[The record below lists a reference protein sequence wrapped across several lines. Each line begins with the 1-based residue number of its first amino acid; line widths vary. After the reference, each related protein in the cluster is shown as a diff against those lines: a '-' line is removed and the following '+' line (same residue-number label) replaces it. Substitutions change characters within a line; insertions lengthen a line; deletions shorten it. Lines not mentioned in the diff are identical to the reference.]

1 MKELLKKIFLSKK
14 ISSSKD
20 LKFQELKDKS
30 EVNKIF
36 DAINGYNNISEVRY
50 VGGCVRKILNKENTD
65 DIDLATNLTPDQ
77 VKACLDNSKI
87 KYFETGLEHGTITAK
102 IDNQNFE
109 ITTLRK
115 DVKTDG
121 RHAIVEYTTSWEE
134 DALRRDFTINSIYS
148 DIDGNLYDPNNGHK
162 DLINGIIKFIGE
174 PETRIK
180 EDYLRI
186 IRYLR
191 FYSGYSNVDHE
202 LNIIKIIK
210 QNIEGLGKVSKE
222 RQFNELQKIIK
233 LDNFLRIFSNKSS
246 CELFS
251 LIFPQLKNL
260 KKFTKLSKSSEK
272 ILRNKSSYFIISLLV
287 IDETDNSDYFMYKY
301 NLPNELKD
309 KINFLKYYSINKN
322 TNEILNKKELQKIFY
337 YKEKSDLIDLI
348 DFNLLYYKQS
358 KKLSELKTYFE
369 KLDKPTFPIKAQS
382 LIDDYGYKEGRELG
396 QKLKNLEIKWIE
408 NNFTL
413 SKKDMEKI
421 LTI

>member
-36 DAINGYNNISEVRY
+36 DAINSYNNISEVRY

-77 VKACLDNSKI
+77 VKVCLDNSKI

-134 DALRRDFTINSIYS
+134 DASRRDFTINSIYS

>member
-77 VKACLDNSKI
+77 VKACLDNNKI

-121 RHAIVEYTTSWEE
+121 RHAIVEYTTNWED
-134 DALRRDFTINSIYS
+134 DASRRDFTINSIYS

-174 PETRIK
+174 PETRIR

-233 LDNFLRIFSNKSS
+233 LDNFLKIFSNKSS

-260 KKFTKLSKSSEK
+260 KKFTKLSKSSAK
-272 ILRNKSSYFIISLLV
+272 ILRNKSLYFIISLLV
-287 IDETDNSDYFMYKY
+287 IDETDNSDYFIYKY

-309 KINFLKYYSINKN
+309 KINFLKYYSIKKN

-358 KKLSELKTYFE
+358 KKLSELKKYFE
-369 KLDKPTFPIKAQS
+369 KLDKPIFPIKAQS

>member
-121 RHAIVEYTTSWEE
+121 RHAIVEYTTNWED
-134 DALRRDFTINSIYS
+134 DASRRDFTINSIYS

>member
-36 DAINGYNNISEVRY
+36 DAINSYNNISEVRY

-77 VKACLDNSKI
+77 VKTCLDNSKI
-87 KYFETGLEHGTITAK
+87 NYFETGLEHGTITAK

-174 PETRIK
+174 PETRIR

>member
-36 DAINGYNNISEVRY
+36 DAINSYNNISEVRY
-50 VGGCVRKILNKENTD
+50 VGGCVRKILNKENID

-77 VKACLDNSKI
+77 VKVCLDNSKI

-148 DIDGNLYDPNNGHK
+148 DINGNLYDPNNGHK

>member
-121 RHAIVEYTTSWEE
+121 RHAIVEYTTNWEE

-191 FYSGYSNVDHE
+191 FYSGYSNVDHK
-202 LNIIKIIK
+202 LNVIKIIK

-322 TNEILNKKELQKIFY
+322 INEILNKKELQKIFY

-369 KLDKPTFPIKAQS
+369 KLDKPIFPIKAQS

>member
-36 DAINGYNNISEVRY
+36 DAINSYNNISEVRY

-77 VKACLDNSKI
+77 VKACLDNNKI

>member
-77 VKACLDNSKI
+77 VKTCLDNSKI

-121 RHAIVEYTTSWEE
+121 RHAIVEYTTNWEE

-191 FYSGYSNVDHE
+191 FYSGYSNVDHD

-233 LDNFLRIFSNKSS
+233 LNNFLGIFSNKSS

-322 TNEILNKKELQKIFY
+322 INEILNKKELQKIFY

>member
-134 DALRRDFTINSIYS
+134 DASRRDFTINSIYS

-174 PETRIK
+174 PETRIR

-191 FYSGYSNVDHE
+191 FYSRYSNADHE